1 MSDDRQ
7 LIQRHLAGDRKAAA
21 QLIRRHER
29 MVLDLATRLLGPGE
43 EARDAA
49 QETFLNLLQAL
60 PGFRGEAAFTTWLY
74 RIATN
79 TCIARSKRRRQ
90 RRNLEESM
98 ETGDIQG
105 AVADGDLSSQELLEQ
120 RERHAFLR
128 RAIDELAEEYRAVV
142 VLHYLQDMKYE
153 QMAEVLGIPLGT
165 VKVRLF
171 RARRLLQRKLKS
183 KQGEM

>member
-1 MSDDRQ
+1 MSDDRE
-7 LIQRHLAGDRKAAA
+7 LIQRHLAGDREAAG

-29 MVLDLATRLLGPGE
+29 MVLDLARQLLGPGE

-49 QETFLNLLQAL
+49 QEIFLNLLQVL

-79 TCIARSKRRRQ
+79 TCIARSKRRKQ
-90 RRNLEESM
+90 RRDREASM
-98 ETGDIQG
+98 ETEDIQS
-105 AVADGDLSSQELLEQ
+105 AVADGELSSQELLEQ
-120 RERHAFLR
+120 RERHVFLR

-153 QMAEVLGIPLGT
+153 QMAEVLGIPVGT